1 MDYFAQIELGLRIKM
16 LRTEKGLTQEKLA
29 EALGVSLEH
38 IGKLNVGSV
47 HHLLIWL
54 LPCPSSS
61 TQAQI
66 IFFLPIAEQRTS
78 GNPYSLYLLLLLI

>member
-38 IGKLNVGSV
+38 IGKIERGKRTPSLDLVIAMSKFF
-47 HHLLIWL
+47 HTITDYILLAN
-54 LPCPSSS
+54 C
-61 TQAQI
+61 
-66 IFFLPIAEQRTS
+66 RTTEL
-78 GNPYSLYLLLLLI
+78 G

>member
-38 IGKLNVGSV
+38 IGKIERGKRTPSLDLVISMSKFF
-47 HHLLIWL
+47 HTSTDYILLVN
-54 LPCPSSS
+54 C
-61 TQAQI
+61 
-66 IFFLPIAEQRTS
+66 RTTEL
-78 GNPYSLYLLLLLI
+78 G

>member
-38 IGKLNVGSV
+38 IGKIERGKRT
-47 HHLLIWL
+47 
-54 LPCPSSS
+54 PSLDLVIAMSKFFHSS
-61 TQAQI
+61 TDHILLANR
-66 IFFLPIAEQRTS
+66 RTTEL
-78 GNPYSLYLLLLLI
+78 G